1 MREKR
6 KKTKKIKKEKRKI
19 TKEMI
24 KTEINK
30 IIYKIL
36 GELPAFVNY
45 EKFKE
50 KLEKIFKNSG
60 K

>member
-6 KKTKKIKKEKRKI
+6 KKNKKIKKKKSKI
-19 TKEMI
+19 TKKKI
-24 KTEINK
+24 NTEIDK